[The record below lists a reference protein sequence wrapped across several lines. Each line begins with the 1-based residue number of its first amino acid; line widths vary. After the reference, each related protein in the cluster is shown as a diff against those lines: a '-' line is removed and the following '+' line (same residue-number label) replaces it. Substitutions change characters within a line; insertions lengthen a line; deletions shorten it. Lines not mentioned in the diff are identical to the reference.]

1 MDVRLH
7 IEHLV
12 VDGYPMT
19 PAQRTAFTG
28 AAEAELTR
36 LISAGGLSEA
46 VAAGICV
53 PALDGGRV
61 HPASPFHPV
70 SFGKEVAR
78 ALYAGI
84 GRRQP

>member
-7 IEHLV
+7 IERLV
-12 VDGYPMT
+12 LDGFSMT

-28 AAEAELTR
+28 ATEAELTR
-36 LISAGGLSEA
+36 LIAAGGVSDA
-46 VAAGICV
+46 VAAGFSV
-53 PALDGGRV
+53 PSLEAGLLL
-61 HPASPFHPV
+61 PSSPFNPV
-70 SFGKEVAR
+70 SFGSDVAR